1 MTEDIFSAGRLE
13 MSDTPLIADNSALIW
28 GEQLGT
34 QIPAVLAILLF
45 ILMLKDIFRLIPSLI
60 YAIKF
65 PHGTSGL
72 EYNLSVSRIRNRA
85 ALLCLLP
92 FCLIADRYGL
102 YRPDF
107 WAQIPQQWSSCATLG
122 IMAAFVLLRI
132 FIYAAVRPRRMHN
145 EEFVTLRHSGYNFF
159 IACTIM
165 MLLVSFIFSLA
176 GVPDAISKVVIYVI
190 MGIMALMSI
199 WRSAYFLAANCG
211 GLATIL
217 YLCGLEIVPMA
228 MLVVSAVVF

>member
-1 MTEDIFSAGRLE
+1 MTEDIFRAGRLE
-13 MSDTPLIADNSALIW
+13 MSETPLAADSTASIW

-45 ILMLKDIFRLIPSLI
+45 ILMLKDIFRLIPPLV

-72 EYNLSVSRIRNRA
+72 EYNLSVSRIRNRT

-102 YRPDF
+102 YRPEF
-107 WAQIPQQWSSCATLG
+107 WAQVPPQWSSSATFG
-122 IMAAFVLLRI
+122 VMAAFVLLRS
-132 FIYAAVRPRRMHN
+132 FIYAAARPRRMHN
-145 EEFVTLRHSGYNFF
+145 DEFVTLRHSAYNFF
-159 IACTIM
+159 IACTIV
-165 MLLVSFIFSLA
+165 MLIAACILSLS
-176 GVPDAISKVVIYVI
+176 GMPDSISRSVI
-190 MGIMALMSI
+190 MVILGIMALMSI
-199 WRSAYFLAANCG
+199 LRSGYFLAANCG

-228 MLVVSAVVF
+228 ALVVSAVVF